1 MEIFARFL
9 LAGIAGIVGIAV
21 CCLLSLPGLVG
32 FLRLLRLLGLLS
44 LLGLLGL
51 LALLEGGLEQR
62 NLTRS
67 MLWRDRDRW
76 ISILIMVL
84 SQCQR
89 CSWATRRTH
98 SMPSHL

>member
-1 MEIFARFL
+1 METFARFL
-9 LAGIAGIVGIAV
+9 LAGIAV

-32 FLRLLRLLGLLS
+32 FLRLLRLLGLLI

-67 MLWRDRDRW
+67 MLRRDRR
-76 ISILIMVL
+76 IYM
-84 SQCQR
+84 
-89 CSWATRRTH
+89 
-98 SMPSHL
+98 